1 MGEGALSNDNEK
13 KGVGKMKDDEIID
26 LLFERKE
33 KALQEVERKYLGFC
47 HTVASNILSMRE
59 DRDECINDMLLAL
72 WNNIPPERPECL
84 KSYIAKIVRNLAL
97 KRTRGA
103 NAWKRC
109 ANFLITGEEF
119 LETIPDT
126 CDLCEQFEAARAG
139 RIINDFLETLP
150 EHECDVFV
158 LRYYYGEEIL
168 AIANDMGFTEG
179 KVKSILFRTRQ
190 KLADRLTKEGII
202 I

>member
-1 MGEGALSNDNEK
+1 
-13 KGVGKMKDDEIID
+13 MKDEKIIE
-26 LLFERKE
+26 LLFKRDEE
-33 KALQEVERKYLGFC
+33 ALLEVEREYRDFC
-47 HTVASNILSMRE
+47 HTVASNILSIRE
-59 DRDECINDMLLAL
+59 DREECINDMLLAL
-72 WNNIPPERPECL
+72 WNNIPPEKPNCL
-84 KSYIAKIVRNLAL
+84 KSYIAKIIRNLAL
-97 KRTRGA
+97 KRSRDS
-103 NAWKRC
+103 NVWKRS
-109 ANFLITGEEF
+109 ANFLTTGDEF

-168 AIANDMGFTEG
+168 AIAEDMSFTEG

-190 KLADRLTKEGII
+190 KLAKKLTKEGII
-202 I
+202 L

>member
-1 MGEGALSNDNEK
+1 
-13 KGVGKMKDDEIID
+13 MKDEKIIE
-26 LLFERKE
+26 LLFKRDEEGLR
-33 KALQEVERKYLGFC
+33 EVEREYRDFC
-47 HTVASNILSMRE
+47 HTVASNILSIRE

-72 WNNIPPERPECL
+72 WNNIPPEKPNCL

-97 KRTRGA
+97 KRSRDA
-103 NAWKRC
+103 NVWKRC
-109 ANFLITGEEF
+109 ANFLNTGDEF

-139 RIINDFLETLP
+139 RIINAFLETLP

-168 AIANDMGFTEG
+168 AIAEDMSFTEG

-190 KLADRLTKEGII
+190 KLAEKLTKEGII
-202 I
+202 L